1 MAEKL
6 IKELYRKP
14 STYRLGRFAEFMFLT
29 GTHIGKAIE
38 IQAKDFDF
46 ENSQAFVN
54 GSIDRSG
61 EYRRGIKGSVK
72 TNASYRNL
80 DITNRT
86 LCLVKRTIEE
96 VTWDSMENDKFENL
110 NYLFVTKNG
119 IPVQNNSFNLA
130 LKRADERVDLAH
142 KIYHLI
148 FFAIRTFRG

>member
-1 MAEKL
+1 
-6 IKELYRKP
+6 
-14 STYRLGRFAEFMFLT
+14 MFLT
-29 GTHIGKAIE
+29 GTHIGEAIE
-38 IQAKDFDF
+38 MQAKDFDF
-46 ENSQAFVN
+46 ENGQAFVN

-61 EYRRGIKGSVK
+61 EYRRGIKESVK
-72 TNASYRNL
+72 TNASYRTL

-119 IPVQNNSFNLA
+119 VPVQNSSFNLA

-148 FFAIRTFRG
+148 FFAIRTFRV